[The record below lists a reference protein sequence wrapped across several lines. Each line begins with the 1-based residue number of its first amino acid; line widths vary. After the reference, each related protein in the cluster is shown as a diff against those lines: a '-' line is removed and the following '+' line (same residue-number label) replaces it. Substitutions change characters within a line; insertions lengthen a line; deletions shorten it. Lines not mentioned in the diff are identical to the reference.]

1 MEAGWVI
8 EMQNGDARLFRIA
21 RATVAKHG
29 CLASGCRKRSSA
41 QRGVE
46 MTWRGGRRVRCCS
59 MAMVR
64 QVTW

>member
-29 CLASGCRKRSSA
+29 CLASGCRKRLGA

-46 MTWRGGRRVRCCS
+46 MTWRGGEKGAVL
-59 MAMVR
+59 
-64 QVTW
+64 